1 MKLIVQVPCLNEE
14 LTLAAVLTS
23 IPTKIPGITSIE
35 VVVIDDGCSDRTVEI
50 ARAHGVQHIIRHART
65 MGLARSFKD
74 GIDYALAHG
83 ADIVVNTDGD
93 NQYPQERIS
102 DLVAPIVDG
111 LADIVIADRQ
121 TATVAHFS
129 PLKRRVQRI
138 GSAVVSRAAETR
150 LPDAAS
156 GFRAYFSTLADTS
169 QHHHAI

>member
-1 MKLIVQVPCLNEE
+1 
-14 LTLAAVLTS
+14 
-23 IPTKIPGITSIE
+23 
-35 VVVIDDGCSDRTVEI
+35 
-50 ARAHGVQHIIRHART
+50 

-150 LPDAAS
+150 LQGDRRDEEDPPVVGAGGGVVVTAS
-156 GFRAYFSTLADTS
+156 SR
-169 QHHHAI
+169 